1 MFFLTIDF
9 SVETLKNSAFVALI
23 PIAILL
29 IRFLWEVI
37 GVVIDKL
44 MKKDERRLIQSLDV
58 ELFESRERFY
68 ECYMSA
74 NACVVWWFLI
84 GQAPLDVENT
94 SPNSENEAWRFQFE
108 GEEQIARL
116 KKMMHEIKVRRD
128 TVEYTFCGCTKEF
141 SKITHFFCDALEDVA
156 YYISKLYF
164 TYHMDSESLASELS
178 KLRTVKNNAS
188 NNNQNDA
195 SDNNQKGLYDAL
207 ERVMNAYVGFFY
219 NSKNKQIRAT
229 LEKIE
234 CYKEDG
240 EFDVLDFLRT
250 LRKDYEY
257 LIKAYWQTIYS
268 KGSLVLLNKKGF
280 MNNSDD
286 GLD

>member
-1 MFFLTIDF
+1 MLFLTMGL
-9 SVETLKNSAFVALI
+9 SVDTLKNSAFVALI

-37 GVVIDKL
+37 GVIIDKL

-74 NACVVWWFLI
+74 FTCVNWWLSI
-84 GQAPLDVENT
+84 GGKTSDV
-94 SPNSENEAWRFQFE
+94 ENEAWRFQFE
-108 GEEQIARL
+108 GEEQITRL
-116 KKMMHEIKVRRD
+116 KQMIHEIKVRRK

-141 SKITHFFCDALEDVA
+141 SKITHIFCDALESVA

-164 TYHMDSESLASELS
+164 YYHEDSKTLASKLYELRVVERGTS
-178 KLRTVKNNAS
+178 DNEQKETS
-188 NNNQNDA
+188 NNE
-195 SDNNQKGLYDAL
+195 QKAL
-207 ERVMNAYVGFFY
+207 FEDLMRVMYGYRTFVEGHGKSF
-219 NSKNKQIRAT
+219 T
-229 LEKIE
+229 LDYFEQ
-234 CYKEDG
+234 CQEDG
-240 EFDVLDFLRT
+240 VIQTAELLRS
-250 LRKDYEY
+250 LRKEYEY

>member
-1 MFFLTIDF
+1 MFFLTIEF

-74 NACVVWWFLI
+74 FTCVNWWLSI
-84 GQAPLDVENT
+84 GSDASDDEKA
-94 SPNSENEAWRFQFE
+94 AWRFQFE
-108 GEEQIARL
+108 GEEQVARL
-116 KKMMHEIKVRRD
+116 KQMIHEIKVRRK
-128 TVEYTFCGCTKEF
+128 TVEYTFCGCTEAF
-141 SKITHFFCDALEDVA
+141 SKITRLFSDTLEAVA

-164 TYHMDSESLASELS
+164 YHHENPKTLAYKLYEL
-178 KLRTVKNNAS
+178 RVVKRDDS
-188 NNNQNDA
+188 NNE
-195 SDNNQKGLYDAL
+195 QKAL
-207 ERVMNAYVGFFY
+207 FEYLMRVMNEYRAFVERHGKPFALDDGAYF
-219 NSKNKQIRAT
+219 NQ
-229 LEKIE
+229 
-234 CYKEDG
+234 CQEDG
-240 EFDVLDFLRT
+240 IIQTGELLRC
-250 LRKDYEY
+250 LRKRYDY

-280 MNNSDD
+280 VSNSDD